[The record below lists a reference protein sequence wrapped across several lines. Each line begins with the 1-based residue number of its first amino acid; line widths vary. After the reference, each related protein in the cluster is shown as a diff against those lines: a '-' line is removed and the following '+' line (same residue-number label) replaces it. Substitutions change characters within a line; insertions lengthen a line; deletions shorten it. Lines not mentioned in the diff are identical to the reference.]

1 MPFNCHG
8 MNGSTS
14 ATPCANQQSFSY
26 GYPGCL
32 KTHCCNRVALKRRHR
47 KSHKDSAFLQ
57 TIQASEDAHGTFQ
70 QPDSDL
76 DYESSLLSMGLTI
89 QAFQD
94 AVREG
99 DGDRAVSLWKVFCY
113 TFNLMGER
121 KYSIEALNFLSQNQ
135 AILTQRM
142 AYRVI

>member
-1 MPFNCHG
+1 
-8 MNGSTS
+8 
-14 ATPCANQQSFSY
+14 
-26 GYPGCL
+26 
-32 KTHCCNRVALKRRHR
+32 
-47 KSHKDSAFLQ
+47 
-57 TIQASEDAHGTFQ
+57 
-70 QPDSDL
+70 
-76 DYESSLLSMGLTI
+76 MGLTI